1 HINLGNPPSFFYTPV
16 WSPDSKKIA
25 FTDKRLQLWYVD
37 LDAAAP
43 KLVDADWFGG
53 FGPTQLNQTWSPDNK
68 WIAYAKQLPSGLH
81 AVFAYSLEKSKTY
94 QITDGMSD
102 ATFPAW
108 DKNGKYLYFTA
119 STNTGLSPAGLDMT
133 SDEHRVTRSVYL
145 AVLGKDEKS
154 PLAPE
159 SDEEKPK
166 DEKKPDQDKDKSKD
180 EAKDKSKE
188 KSKGADAEKGKTSDD
203 KDKDKDKD
211 KKDESVVVKLD
222 VDGIGQRILSL
233 PIPGKNYLSMLPGKT
248 GILYLSEGP
257 LVITDDDQPNVSQ
270 TIQKFDLSK
279 RKVDKVL
286 EDVNDFTVSFDGE
299 KILYRK
305 GDSWSTASPDDS
317 PGGSG
322 GGAPPKP
329 GFGPLKLDNWEVYVE
344 PRAVW
349 KQIYNETWR
358 IERDFFY

>member
-1 HINLGNPPSFFYTPV
+1 
-16 WSPDSKKIA
+16 
-25 FTDKRLQLWYVD
+25 
-37 LDAAAP
+37 
-43 KLVDADWFGG
+43 
-53 FGPTQLNQTWSPDNK
+53 
-68 WIAYAKQLPSGLH
+68 
-81 AVFAYSLEKSKTY
+81 
-94 QITDGMSD
+94 
-102 ATFPAW
+102 
-108 DKNGKYLYFTA
+108 
-119 STNTGLSPAGLDMT
+119 GLDMT

-145 AVLGKDEKS
+145 AVLSKDEKS

-222 VDGIGQRILSL
+222 VDGIGQRVLSL
-233 PIPGKNYLSMLPGKT
+233 PIPAKNYLSMLPGKT

-322 GGAPPKP
+322 GG
-329 GFGPLKLDNWEVYVE
+329 
-344 PRAVW
+344 
-349 KQIYNETWR
+349 
-358 IERDFFY
+358 